1 MQERQKIG
9 ASPFVSEMKRIE
21 EALVMYDDIGFIAI
35 SEKKV
40 RGRTLDKVECRFS
53 LTEGYLYVMHTR
65 IRTKMRSHVS
75 RKAK

>member
-35 SEKKV
+35 DEKKV
-40 RGRTLDKVECRFS
+40 RGRTLDKVEC
-53 LTEGYLYVMHTR
+53 
-65 IRTKMRSHVS
+65 
-75 RKAK
+75 